1 MRQVFSTTFRSL
13 QVRNYRLFATGQ
25 LVKLVGV
32 WMMFTAQDWLV
43 LDLSGNSPAAL
54 GMVTA
59 LQFLPVL
66 LLTLW
71 AGKLADRLDKRKLLM
86 AANAVFA
93 ITAVIFAILVASG
106 VVVLWHVFLFAGL
119 LGIANAIETPVR
131 QAFVSELVEMRLLPN
146 ALALSAAT
154 FNTAR
159 IGGPALAGVALALLD
174 TGPVF
179 LIATALAIAPV
190 FSYLMM
196 RTADLRVAAKPASDD
211 ATKITDGLRYVRK
224 RHDLMLPIVLMAV
237 VGMIGF
243 NFPVTLAALAKINF
257 HAGPSTFGL
266 LTTALAAGALGGAL
280 AGSAR
285 RARPGAYVVLGAAI
299 AFGVCEI
306 AVGFSPSFVV
316 ALILLVPTGF
326 FSIYLA
332 QAANHRVQMGVDSA
346 YRGRVMALY
355 VLVFLGTTPIG
366 ASLAGW
372 WGEHF
377 GVPSAIW
384 GAGIVSLVAGIA
396 ALIWELHTSRE
407 RISLRVRP
415 RPRLTLISTAPV
427 VPSAAA
433 AALKPE
439 PVLEP
444 ETVRSA
450 A

>member
-93 ITAVIFAILVASG
+93 ITAVVFAILVASG

-179 LIATALAIAPV
+179 LVATALAIAPV

>member
-1 MRQVFSTTFRSL
+1 MRHVLSTTFRSM

-25 LVKLVGV
+25 LIKLLGV

-71 AGKLADRLDKRKLLM
+71 AGKLADRLDKRKLLI

-93 ITAVIFAILVASG
+93 VTAVVFAILVASG

-179 LIATALAIAPV
+179 LVATALSIAPV

-196 RTADLRVAAKPASDD
+196 RTADLRSAAKPASDD

-224 RHDLMLPIVLMAV
+224 RHDLLLPIVLMAV

-257 HAGPSTFGL
+257 NAGPSTFGL
-266 LTTALAAGALGGAL
+266 LTTALAVGALGGAL

-285 RARPGAYVVLGAAI
+285 RARPGAYVVVGAAL

-306 AVGFSPSFVV
+306 AVGFSPSFIV
-316 ALILLVPTGF
+316 AMILLVPTGF

-366 ASLAGW
+366 ATLAGW

-384 GAGIVSLVAGIA
+384 GAGVISLAAAIA
-396 ALIWELHTSRE
+396 ALIWQLRASHE
-407 RISLRVRP
+407 RLTLRMRP
-415 RPRLTLISTAPV
+415 RPRLRLVSTDPV

-433 AALKPE
+433 AALNPE
-439 PVLEP
+439 PVLESEP
-444 ETVRSA
+444 ARSA